1 VGVVFTYS
9 IPVEITQLTSLER
22 LDLSNNDLL
31 GLPNEMGHMPQ
42 LKSLHLDGNPLKTMR
57 RDILQVFMGIT
68 GLLCVSKSFLSPGSL
83 SLRP

>member
-1 VGVVFTYS
+1 
-9 IPVEITQLTSLER
+9 
-22 LDLSNNDLL
+22 
-31 GLPNEMGHMPQ
+31 MPQ

-83 SLRP
+83 SPSLIPTERNV